1 MTLEFLELFPDQ
13 KHLIIH
19 MLYVDFRRS
28 KFSCRSFR
36 ELSRR
41 NMIYGITK
49 KERFKIQP
57 LGIFHNKR
65 KSHYPHYLFQ
75 ILFMD
80 KTLELS
86 YICIFFQLESDSLLA
101 ID

>member
-1 MTLEFLELFPDQ
+1 MQFPNQ

-28 KFSCRSFR
+28 EFSCRSLR
-36 ELSRR
+36 EISRR
-41 NMIYGITK
+41 NMIYGIFSQAITK

-57 LGIFHNKR
+57 LWIFHNKR